1 VGVGPAVPVGAGDAV
16 GAIDCAG
23 TPAMLPLRTGKAD
36 DALTGIGLPVRMPM
50 SGVMRLK
57 LQWSST
63 TAGAPM
69 LVPFGNAGTGIGDGI
84 EQLMSVASVVTRR
97 VYSVWTA
104 MLYGRVHAVGF
115 IAA

>member
-1 VGVGPAVPVGAGDAV
+1 MGDGPAVVVGAGEAV

-23 TPAMLPLRTGKAD
+23 MPWMLPLRTGKAD
-36 DALTGIGLPVRMPM
+36 DALTGIGLPVSMPM

-63 TAGAPM
+63 TTGAPM
-69 LVPFGNAGTGIGDGI
+69 PVPFGNAGAGSATD
-84 EQLMSVASVVTRR
+84 EQLMSVASVVTSR